1 MNTGSQGRY
10 SWLVSR
16 RMGIGHLLEHCPQ
29 AVLGRYLVI
38 TSFDSGPLALNET
51 ERGMGW
57 QVDGQLTYTNKLT
70 SIETLPHDSFD
81 EWYVFKSP
89 VSLTGCEVF
98 VNRGALTFDAPVLV
112 HLDPTW
118 DGIGARAEVERLIG
132 TQSRFWRQ
140 LERFGAESYIAE
152 GDFFL
157 FASADRTLF
166 EDLAVAFDAYT

>member
-1 MNTGSQGRY
+1 VVRFQ
-10 SWLVSR
+10 
-16 RMGIGHLLEHCPQ
+16 
-29 AVLGRYLVI
+29 
-38 TSFDSGPLALNET
+38 
-51 ERGMGW
+51 
-57 QVDGQLTYTNKLT
+57 
-70 SIETLPHDSFD
+70 
-81 EWYVFKSP
+81 SP

-98 VNRGALTFDAPVLV
+98 VNRGAFTFDAPVLV

-118 DGIGARAEVERLIG
+118 DGVGARAEVERLID

>member
-1 MNTGSQGRY
+1 MNTGSHGRY

-16 RMGIGHLLEHCPQ
+16 RMGIGHLLEHGPQ

-81 EWYVFKSP
+81 EWYAF
-89 VSLTGCEVF
+89 
-98 VNRGALTFDAPVLV
+98 NRPSV
-112 HLDPTW
+112 
-118 DGIGARAEVERLIG
+118 
-132 TQSRFWRQ
+132 
-140 LERFGAESYIAE
+140 
-152 GDFFL
+152 
-157 FASADRTLF
+157 
-166 EDLAVAFDAYT
+166 